1 MDAVYYKLPLDAD
14 LSQTSYRDRQDT
26 ENSIYIEYNEGF
38 VGEDWS
44 AIEESELIAEF
55 GYNPFLVTEETAEL
69 PEVSE
74 QDEINARILL
84 NQADI
89 LARLNEQDEV
99 QAQIL
104 LNQTGV

>member
-1 MDAVYYKLPLDAD
+1 MKYYKLPLDAD
-14 LSQTSYRDRQDT
+14 LSQTSYRDRRDT
-26 ENSIYIEYNEGF
+26 ETHIFIEYNEGF
-38 VGEDWS
+38 VGEEWV
-44 AIEESELIAEF
+44 AVEEAELIAEF
-55 GYNPFLVTEETAEL
+55 GCNPFVVTEEMTEL

>member
-1 MDAVYYKLPLDAD
+1 MLYYKIPLNTN
-14 LSQTSYRDRQDT
+14 LSQTSYRDRRDT
-26 ENSIYIEYNEGF
+26 ETNIFIEYNEGF
-38 VGEDWS
+38 VGEEWV

-55 GYNPFLVTEETAEL
+55 GCNPFLVTEETAEL

-89 LARLNEQDEV
+89 LARLNEQDAV

>member
-1 MDAVYYKLPLDAD
+1 M
-14 LSQTSYRDRQDT
+14 
-26 ENSIYIEYNEGF
+26 
-38 VGEDWS
+38 
-44 AIEESELIAEF
+44 
-55 GYNPFLVTEETAEL
+55 TEETAEL

>member
-1 MDAVYYKLPLDAD
+1 MEAIYYKLPLDAD
-14 LSQTSYRDRQDT
+14 LSQTSYRDRRDT
-26 ENSIYIEYNEGF
+26 DTHIYIEYNEGF
-38 VGEDWS
+38 VGENWV

-55 GYNPFLVTEETAEL
+55 GCNPFVVTEETAEL

-89 LARLNEQDEV
+89 LARLSEQDEV

>member
-1 MDAVYYKLPLDAD
+1 MLYYKIPLNTD
-14 LSQTSYRDRQDT
+14 LSQTSYRDRRDT
-26 ENSIYIEYNEGF
+26 ENNIFIEYNEGF
-38 VGEDWS
+38 VGEDWVT
-44 AIEESELIAEF
+44 IEESELIAEF
-55 GYNPFLVTEETAEL
+55 GCNPFAVTEETAEVSK
-69 PEVSE
+69 VSE

-89 LARLNEQDEV
+89 LAKLNEQDEV

>member
-1 MDAVYYKLPLDAD
+1 MLYYKIPLNTD
-14 LSQTSYRDRQDT
+14 LSQTSYRDRRDT
-26 ENSIYIEYNEGF
+26 ENNIFIEYNEGF
-38 VGEDWS
+38 VGEDWVT
-44 AIEESELIAEF
+44 IEESELIAEF
-55 GYNPFLVTEETAEL
+55 GCDPFAVTEETAEVSK
-69 PEVSE
+69 VSE

-89 LARLNEQDEV
+89 LAKLNEQDEV

>member
-1 MDAVYYKLPLDAD
+1 MLYYKTPLNTN
-14 LSQTSYRDRQDT
+14 LSQTSYRDRRDT
-26 ENSIYIEYNEGF
+26 ETNIFIEYNEGF
-38 VGEDWS
+38 VGEEWV

-55 GYNPFLVTEETAEL
+55 GCNPFLVTEETAEL

>member
-1 MDAVYYKLPLDAD
+1 MDIVYYKLPLDAD
-14 LSQTSYRDRQDT
+14 LSQTSYRDRRDT
-26 ENSIYIEYNEGF
+26 ETHIFIEYNEGF

-55 GYNPFLVTEETAEL
+55 GCNPFAVTEEL

-89 LARLNEQDEV
+89 LAKLSEQDEV

>member
-1 MDAVYYKLPLDAD
+1 MLYYKIQLNTN
-14 LSQTSYRDRQDT
+14 LSQTSYRDRRDT
-26 ENSIYIEYNEGF
+26 ETNIFIEYNEGF
-38 VGEDWS
+38 VGEEWV

-55 GYNPFLVTEETAEL
+55 GCNPFLVTEETAEL

-89 LARLNEQDEV
+89 LARLSEQDEV

>member
-1 MDAVYYKLPLDAD
+1 MLYYKIPLDAD
-14 LSQTSYRDRQDT
+14 LSQTSYRDRRDT
-26 ENSIYIEYNEGF
+26 ESYIYIEYNEGF
-38 VGEDWS
+38 VGEDWVV
-44 AIEESELIAEF
+44 IEESELIAEF
-55 GYNPFLVTEETAEL
+55 GYNPFAVTEETM

-89 LARLNEQDEV
+89 LAKLNEQDEV

>member
-1 MDAVYYKLPLDAD
+1 MLYYKIPLNTD
-14 LSQTSYRDRQDT
+14 LSQTSYRDRRDT
-26 ENSIYIEYNEGF
+26 ENNIFIEYNEGF
-38 VGEDWS
+38 VGEDWV

-55 GYNPFLVTEETAEL
+55 GFNPFLMAEETEEF

-89 LARLNEQDEV
+89 LAKLNEQDEV

>member
-1 MDAVYYKLPLDAD
+1 MLYYKIPLNTD
-14 LSQTSYRDRQDT
+14 LSQTSYRDRRDT
-26 ENSIYIEYNEGF
+26 DTHIYIEYNEGF
-38 VGEDWS
+38 VGEDWV
-44 AIEESELIAEF
+44 AVEESELIAEF
-55 GYNPFLVTEETAEL
+55 GCNPFVVTGVTAEF